1 MKHQNLFIKLT
12 NCLFVNVLFWLG
24 FRNADAGQQT
34 LGDVADNLTLSFGSL
49 AHLITSLGFVLG
61 LGFFVAAIMKFKQH
75 KDNPTQI
82 PIGTPVALVFIA
94 TALIFMPTLLDVMGV
109 SLFGPGNGIVGGPS
123 GVIFVTQAQNSN

>member
-109 SLFGPGNGIVGGPS
+109 TLFGAGNGLVGGPS
-123 GVIFVTQAQNSN
+123 GVIFVTQNSH